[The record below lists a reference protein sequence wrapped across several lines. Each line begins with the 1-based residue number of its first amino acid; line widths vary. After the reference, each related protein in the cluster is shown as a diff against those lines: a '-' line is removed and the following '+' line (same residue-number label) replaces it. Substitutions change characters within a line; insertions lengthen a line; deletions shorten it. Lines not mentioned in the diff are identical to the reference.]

1 MVLSDTSIKRPVFA
15 TVISLML
22 IVLGLAALFKMP
34 IREYPKIDPPIIQI
48 VTTYRG
54 ASAPVVDNQITEIL
68 EGAVA
73 GIEGIKS
80 IQSQSRDERSQI
92 TLEFRLTRDVD
103 SAANDVRDRVAR
115 ALARL
120 PEQADTPI
128 VQKVD
133 GDRPILWIALGSE
146 TLSPLDLTDVA
157 RRRIVDRLAIVEGVA
172 QVLIQGERRFSMRVW
187 LDRQALAARGLTVQD
202 VEDAIRR
209 ENVELPGGRIE
220 KIGRA
225 HV

>member
-1 MVLSDTSIKRPVFA
+1 MVLSDISIKRPVFA

-22 IVLGLAALFKMP
+22 IVLGLASLYKMP

-48 VTTYRG
+48 ITTYRG

-73 GIEGIKS
+73 GIEGIKA

-120 PEQADTPI
+120 SAHPREQLVVYVWPFSQRSSH
-128 VQKVD
+128 VCLS
-133 GDRPILWIALGSE
+133 LWRSAVRAPSGPDDSC
-146 TLSPLDLTDVA
+146 A
-157 RRRIVDRLAIVEGVA
+157 
-172 QVLIQGERRFSMRVW
+172 GE
-187 LDRQALAARGLTVQD
+187 
-202 VEDAIRR
+202 
-209 ENVELPGGRIE
+209 
-220 KIGRA
+220 
-225 HV
+225 